1 LPHTKKYKMKNI
13 LKIALIAFLIAS
25 PVFVNPIKAAGMGM
39 GPPAPCGGPFP
50 PCPIPLDG
58 GVSLLLLAGAAY
70 GGKKIYDSRKK
81 NPA

>member
-1 LPHTKKYKMKNI
+1 MNKI
-13 LKIALIAFLIAS
+13 IKIALILILVAS
-25 PVFVNPIKAAGMGM
+25 PMFINEIQAASGMGM

>member
-1 LPHTKKYKMKNI
+1 M
-13 LKIALIAFLIAS
+13 
-25 PVFVNPIKAAGMGM
+25 GMGM